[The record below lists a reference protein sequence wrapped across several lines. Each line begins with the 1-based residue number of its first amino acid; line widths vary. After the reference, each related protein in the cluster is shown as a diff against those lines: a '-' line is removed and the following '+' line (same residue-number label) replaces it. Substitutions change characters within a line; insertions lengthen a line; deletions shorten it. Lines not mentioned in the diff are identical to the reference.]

1 MLNGM
6 AARRTRRKAAEPA
19 SLGLTVEQVAESPPP
34 RELAALEQR
43 VAESGGAV
51 LARYR
56 DPLGGSWL
64 ALAALPVAAVRP
76 TPFQRD
82 LSEPHV
88 KRLEDVIRRVG
99 SFLDPIVAIP
109 APRTEG
115 ERKAAQPTRSEPQAS
130 EAQPDAQ
137 ASEVHF
143 WTPNGYHRLSA
154 LGRMGVRTITALVSP
169 DPALAYRILA
179 LNTEKAHTT
188 RERALEAMRMA
199 RGLAEIEPK
208 RHETEYALELEDGS
222 LVTLGL
228 AYEARPRL
236 AGGAYAPALKASD
249 AFLDEPIAR
258 ALERRQARAQR
269 LLALDERV
277 AEIIESLKARGF
289 QSPYLRNFV
298 VARLRPFR
306 PRGKPAPE
314 ADALLD
320 HMEKA
325 AAKFDA
331 AKIRE
336 DQVASAAGGGED

>member
-1 MLNGM
+1 MLVRM
-6 AARRTRRKAAEPA
+6 AARKTRRKKAEP
-19 SLGLTVEQVAESPPP
+19 SSQGLTAEQVAGGKPPSAV
-34 RELAALEQR
+34 EDLEQR
-43 VAESGGAV
+43 VKDASGAI

-64 ALAALPVAAVRP
+64 LLAALPLATLSP

-99 SFLDPIVAIP
+99 SFLDPVIAIP
-109 APRTEG
+109 APD
-115 ERKAAQPTRSEPQAS
+115 QPQAS
-130 EAQPDAQ
+130 E
-137 ASEVHF
+137 VKF

-154 LGRMGVRTITALVSP
+154 LGRIGARTITALISP

-199 RGLAEIEPK
+199 RGLAEIDPK
-208 RHETEYALELEDGS
+208 RHESGYALELEDGS

-228 AYEARPRL
+228 AYEARPRF

-249 AFLDEPIAR
+249 AFLDEGIAR
-258 ALERRQARAQR
+258 ALERRQRRAER

-277 AEIIESLKARGF
+277 AEIIAALKQRGF
-289 QSPYLRNFV
+289 ESPYLRNFV

-331 AKIRE
+331 GKIRE
-336 DQVASAAGGGED
+336 DQVARAGGADE